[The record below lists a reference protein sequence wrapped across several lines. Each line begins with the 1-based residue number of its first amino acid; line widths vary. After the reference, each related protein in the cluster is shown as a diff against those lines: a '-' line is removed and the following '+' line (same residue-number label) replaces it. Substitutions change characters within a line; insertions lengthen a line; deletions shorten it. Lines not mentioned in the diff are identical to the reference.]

1 MTHKFFSKIKRDCN
15 GRIKVDNRNRQ
26 LQAFSD
32 DLYVVQIKHKPYI
45 DG

>member
-1 MTHKFFSKIKRDCN
+1 MAGRLKRSPIKA
-15 GRIKVDNRNRQ
+15 DNRNRQ